1 MTTIAEL
8 GLSQNEITD
17 LQNTVSGKFLS
28 FRFMRDHTRKM
39 FKFKV
44 KVVPSSPLTR
54 INMYWFKEN
63 LSGYYTANL
72 INGNGWEYF
81 FTDEDDAVLFKLAFG

>member
-28 FRFMRDHTRKM
+28 FRFMRDHTKKM

-44 KVVPSSPLTR
+44 PIASTR
-54 INMYWFKEN
+54 RTMYWFKEN

-72 INGNGWEYF
+72 INGNDLGIF
-81 FTDEDDAVLFKLAFG
+81 LHG